1 MQLLWPQSKFHF
13 HISYEYADSSIIWTY
28 HWFLFHAQKKRN
40 ASCRWISP
48 PERDRQWLSWF
59 VFWTVLLLG
68 LGWLCSSIALDWGV
82 SLSFS
87 FFYQFLFAVFSYI
100 SLPLL
105 ATYCYLDMIEDRER
119 AVSQRI
125 KDFCFLFVLYL
136 YCHEISEN
144 CLDLSH

>member
-13 HISYEYADSSIIWTY
+13 HVSYEYADSSIIWTY

-82 SLSFS
+82 SLSF
-87 FFYQFLFAVFSYI
+87 FYQFLFAVFSYI

-105 ATYCYLDMIEDRER
+105 ATYCYLDMTEDRER

-136 YCHEISEN
+136 YCHKISEN